1 MGYVSFAG
9 HKRQRIECSAPSTVQ
24 SGPSLGVRFQAPQP
38 HENLPKGGTYSPG
51 RGVASPRVRCSKDFT
66 RREMSEKEAGI
77 EVQGKVE
84 EASGGMY
91 RVKLDQGPVVLAY
104 ASGRMKRFH
113 IRIITGDRVKVE
125 LSPYDLTRGR
135 ITYRDK

>member
-1 MGYVSFAG
+1 VVRDAVS
-9 HKRQRIECSAPSTVQ
+9 
-24 SGPSLGVRFQAPQP
+24 L
-38 HENLPKGGTYSPG
+38 
-51 RGVASPRVRCSKDFT
+51 SKDHP

-77 EVQGKVE
+77 EVEGKVE

-91 RVKLDQGPVVLAY
+91 RVKVDRGPTVLAY

-113 IRIITGDRVKVE
+113 IRIVTGDRVKVE

-135 ITYRDK
+135 IIYRDK